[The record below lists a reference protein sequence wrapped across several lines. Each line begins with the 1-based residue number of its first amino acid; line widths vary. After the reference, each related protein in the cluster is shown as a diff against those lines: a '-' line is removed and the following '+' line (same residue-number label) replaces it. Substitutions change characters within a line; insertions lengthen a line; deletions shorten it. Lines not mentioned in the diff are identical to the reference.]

1 MFDKYLIKLQHSSGS
16 VIFYVHCEYTGI
28 KQEDFKQNNIGINP
42 ISNNIGINPIS
53 HTWSFIDQRYLKL
66 SGGHNI
72 DPTQPTIL

>member
-1 MFDKYLIKLQHSSGS
+1 MYKD
-16 VIFYVHCEYTGI
+16 VHCEYTGI
-28 KQEDFKQNNIGINP
+28 KQEDFKQNNIGSNP